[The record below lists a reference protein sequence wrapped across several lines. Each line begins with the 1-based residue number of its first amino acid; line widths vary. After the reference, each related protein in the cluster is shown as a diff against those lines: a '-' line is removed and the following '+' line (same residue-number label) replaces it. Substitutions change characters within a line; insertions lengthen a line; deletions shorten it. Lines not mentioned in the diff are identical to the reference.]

1 MLLIL
6 NNLHMDKLLK
16 YTGLITICT
25 IGFIIAYKI
34 LTTAIW
40 LFFSGMLLLLTYP
53 LWSIVILGSL
63 TALSFTYLYLTEN

>member
-1 MLLIL
+1 
-6 NNLHMDKLLK
+6 MDKLLK

-40 LFFSGMLLLLTYP
+40 LFFSGMLLLLNNP
-53 LWSIVILGSL
+53 LQSMAVL
-63 TALSFTYLYLTEN
+63 TLLTILSFAYIHLNEK

>member
-1 MLLIL
+1 
-6 NNLHMDKLLK
+6 MDKLLN
-16 YTGLITICT
+16 YTGLITISI

>member
-1 MLLIL
+1 
-6 NNLHMDKLLK
+6 MDKLLK

-25 IGFIIAYKI
+25 IGLIIAYKVV
-34 LTTAIW
+34 TTAIW